1 MINPEPFLRYNVRVG
16 NEQCVCKRKQNRQL
30 AGEFASA
37 CGHRAKPAN
46 EEAGASEC
54 ALRMHIAN
62 EEAGASECALRMHIA
77 NEEAGA
83 SECALRMRIHR

>member
-16 NEQCVCKRKQNRQL
+16 NEQCVCKRKQNRLL

-37 CGHRAKPAN
+37 CRHRAKPAN

-62 EEAGASECALRMHIA
+62 EEARASE
-77 NEEAGA
+77 
-83 SECALRMRIHR
+83 